1 MTTLIP
7 STIADDAPPGERSLF
22 DRLQTAPGTEGWVA
36 FHGLPIVHHA
46 RQIEGEADF
55 VVLVPGEGVLVIEVK
70 SHQSVEVDERREW
83 ILGGKRQQ
91 SSPIRQAHD
100 NMRSIESWLRRKGDG
115 VAFPLASVVWFT
127 HVGGEQVGRI
137 PSRLDLDPTE
147 LLSRADLQP
156 QRIAASIVA
165 ALRRQRMMLEHR
177 GVRIFADAP
186 NADELD
192 DIRALLMPTF
202 RIAAGP
208 ADRRDARLES
218 IRLATERQEHI
229 LEIVEDNDR
238 ILVLGPA
245 GTGKTNLAI
254 RAARRLANRDERVLV
269 TCFNE
274 RLERLLGSTL
284 DRHDGVTVARA
295 HRVMLEL
302 AGIDAPEH
310 ASDEWWN
317 EVLPRE
323 TLAITRAADFAP
335 PYTALVVDE
344 AQDLSRPLVLDVL
357 DSIVEG
363 GLASSRSLVAGDFE
377 RQDIFRRSD
386 STADGLARMRERIPH
401 LTITRLVDNARAA
414 PALAAL
420 VEALTGDELFRE
432 RLRSDVGVGKVVAYA
447 DEAEQQEL
455 LAFAVQA
462 LLDDG
467 YRLDEI
473 LVLAP
478 KRDSAAARATD
489 PWLRERLAPAGA
501 TSIVPNRIR
510 WGTVHAY
517 KGLESPAVILT
528 DVDPSRPRGEELLYV
543 GATRATD
550 HLFVLTVD
558 PALVER
564 VEAAGA

>member
-1 MTTLIP
+1 MTALIP
-7 STIADDAPPGERSLF
+7 GTCPADAPPGEQALF
-22 DRLQTAPGTEGWVA
+22 AALRDAPGTEGWIA
-36 FHGLPIVHHA
+36 FHGLPIVQHA

-55 VVLVPGEGVLVIEVK
+55 VVLVPGEGLLVIEVK
-70 SHQSVEVDERREW
+70 SHQSVELNEHNEW
-83 ILGGKRQQ
+83 VLGGKRQQ
-91 SSPIRQAHD
+91 RSPITQARD
-100 NMRSIESWLRRKGDG
+100 NMRSVEAWLRRKGER
-115 VAFPLASVVWFT
+115 VAFPIASVVWFT
-127 HVGGEQVGRI
+127 HIGGERLAGIPARI
-137 PSRLDLDPTE
+137 DLDPGE
-147 LLSRADLQP
+147 LLSRADRQP
-156 QRIAASIVA
+156 QRLAGAVVA
-165 ALRRQRMMLEHR
+165 ALRKQRAMLEHR
-177 GVRIFADAP
+177 GVSMYSDAP
-186 NADELD
+186 NVDEL
-192 DIRALLMPTF
+192 RAVRSALMPAF
-202 RIAAGP
+202 RIVAGP
-208 ADRRDARLES
+208 ADRREARAES
-218 IRLATERQEHI
+218 IRMATERQEHI

-274 RLERLLGSTL
+274 RLEGVLDATL
-284 DRHDGVTVARA
+284 ARHDGVTVARA
-295 HRVMLEL
+295 HKIMLEL
-302 AGIDAPEH
+302 TGLEAPEH

-323 TLAITRAADFAP
+323 TLVITQADDYAP
-335 PYTALVVDE
+335 RFTALVVDE

-357 DSIVEG
+357 DSIVDG
-363 GLASSRSLVAGDFE
+363 GLAASRSLVAGDFE

-386 STADGLARMRERIPH
+386 TTADGLARVRERIPH
-401 LTITRLVDNARAA
+401 STITRLVDNARAA
-414 PALAAL
+414 PALAEL

-432 RLRSDVGVGKVVAYA
+432 RLRMDDGRGKVVSYA
-447 DEAEQQEL
+447 DESEQQGL
-455 LAFAVQA
+455 LTDAVVA
-462 LLDDG
+462 LVDDG

-489 PWLRERLAPAGA
+489 PWLHERLAPPGA
-501 TSIVPNRIR
+501 TAIVPNRIR

-528 DVDPSRPRGEELLYV
+528 DVDPARPRGEELLYV

-558 PALVER
+558 PSLVER

>member
-1 MTTLIP
+1 
-7 STIADDAPPGERSLF
+7 
-22 DRLQTAPGTEGWVA
+22 
-36 FHGLPIVHHA
+36 
-46 RQIEGEADF
+46 
-55 VVLVPGEGVLVIEVK
+55 
-70 SHQSVEVDERREW
+70 
-83 ILGGKRQQ
+83 
-91 SSPIRQAHD
+91 
-100 NMRSIESWLRRKGDG
+100 
-115 VAFPLASVVWFT
+115 
-127 HVGGEQVGRI
+127 
-137 PSRLDLDPTE
+137 
-147 LLSRADLQP
+147 
-156 QRIAASIVA
+156 
-165 ALRRQRMMLEHR
+165 MLEHR
-177 GVRIFADAP
+177 GVSMYADAP
-186 NADELD
+186 NVDELQAV
-192 DIRALLMPTF
+192 RHALMPAF
-202 RIAAGP
+202 RIVAGP
-208 ADRRDARLES
+208 TDRREARAES

-274 RLERLLGSTL
+274 RLEGVLDATL
-284 DRHDGVTVARA
+284 ARHDGVSVARA
-295 HRVMLEL
+295 HRVMLDL
-302 AGIDAPEH
+302 AGLDAPEH

-323 TLAITRAADFAP
+323 TLAVTGADGFQP

-357 DSIVEG
+357 DSVVEG
-363 GLASSRSLVAGDFE
+363 GLATSRSLIAGDFE

-386 STADGLARMRERIPH
+386 TTAAGLARVRERIPH
-401 LTITRLVDNARAA
+401 STIARLVDNARAA
-414 PALAAL
+414 PALAEL
-420 VEALTGDELFRE
+420 VEALTGDELFRD
-432 RLRSDVGVGKVVAYA
+432 RLRADDGRGKVVSYA

-455 LAFAVQA
+455 LALAVST
-462 LLDDG
+462 LVDDG

-501 TSIVPNRIR
+501 AAIVPNRIR
-510 WGTVHAY
+510 WGTVHAC

-528 DVDPSRPRGEELLYV
+528 DVDPARPRGEELLYV

-550 HLFVLTVD
+550 RLFVLTVD

-564 VEAAGA
+564 VEAAETGA